1 MEMTTGAAPA
11 VLAAALAWVTTAGV
25 AGAEVFV
32 YPKQGQSQERFRQD
46 QYECHSWATSQT
58 GVDPSRPAVASAPPP
73 PPASGGA
80 VRGGA
85 RGAAVGAIGGAIGGD
100 AGQGAAI
107 GAGVGAAAGLM
118 RQNQYNRQAAAS
130 AATSQNQQSADLQR
144 YERAYATCMGGRG
157 YQVQ

>member
-1 MEMTTGAAPA
+1 MTRRAGAAA
-11 VLAAALAWVTTAGV
+11 VGAALAWVATAGA

-46 QYECHSWATSQT
+46 QYECHNWSISQT
-58 GVDPSRPAVASAPPP
+58 GVDPSRPVAAAAPPP
-73 PPASGGA
+73 AASGGA

-107 GAGVGAAAGLM
+107 GAGVGAAAGLL
-118 RQNQYNRQAAAS
+118 RQGSYNRQAAAS
-130 AATSQNQQSADLQR
+130 AATSQNQQAADLQR

>member
-1 MEMTTGAAPA
+1 MTMRVRAAVVAAAIAWMGAA
-11 VLAAALAWVTTAGV
+11 GV
-25 AGAEVFV
+25 GEAEVFV

-46 QYECHSWATSQT
+46 QYECHNWATSQT
-58 GVDPSRPAVASAPPP
+58 GVDPSRPPVASAPP

-118 RQNQYNRQAAAS
+118 RQNSYNRQAAAS
-130 AATSQNQQSADLQR
+130 AAASQNQQAGDVQR

>member
-1 MEMTTGAAPA
+1 MKKMRMRAR
-11 VLAAALAWVTTAGV
+11 AAAVVAAIAWLGTAGV
-25 AGAEVFV
+25 GGAEVFV

-46 QYECHSWATSQT
+46 QYECHNWATSQT
-58 GVDPSRPAVASAPPP
+58 GVDPSRPQVAAAPP

-118 RQNQYNRQAAAS
+118 RQGAYNRQAAAS
-130 AATSQNQQSADLQR
+130 AAASQNQQSADLQR
-144 YERAYATCMGGRG
+144 YDRAYATCMGGRG